1 MSSFGRWR
9 KNISRVCVVGN
20 KKVEGWYGVNVG
32 NGYRIGYA
40 QSKDGMSWT
49 RIDKQVG
56 INLSTGG
63 WDSQAQSYPYIVDTN
78 MDATCFIMETAL
90 VDQDFMPYG
99 VKLTF

>member
-1 MSSFGRWR
+1 ME

-20 KKVEGWYGVNVG
+20 KKGFEGWYGVNVG

-56 INLSTGG
+56 INLSTSG

-78 MDATCFIMETAL
+78 
-90 VDQDFMPYG
+90 YG
-99 VKLTF
+99 RYMFYNGNGFGRSGFGIAIWR